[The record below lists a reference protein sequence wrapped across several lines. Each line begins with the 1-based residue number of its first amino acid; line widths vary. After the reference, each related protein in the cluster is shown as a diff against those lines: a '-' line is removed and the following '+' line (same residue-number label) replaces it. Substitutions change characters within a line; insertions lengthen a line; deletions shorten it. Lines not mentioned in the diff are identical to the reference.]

1 MIEPPSDT
9 TIVFVVIVVG
19 GLGSLKGALVAS
31 ILIGVLQTTAISLD
45 LSINSLI
52 ETLGFAVD
60 LERVG
65 FYIVRNL
72 PLINYHRLEVLSLT
86 SMEEYDK
93 LMLEMKGPANGLRR

>member
-1 MIEPPSDT
+1 MTYSVRRKATHNKETRIAEQ
-9 TIVFVVIVVG
+9 
-19 GLGSLKGALVAS
+19 
-31 ILIGVLQTTAISLD
+31 IGKLLTQD
-45 LSINSLI
+45 
-52 ETLGFAVD
+52 FAVD

-65 FYIVRNL
+65 YYIVRNL

>member
-1 MIEPPSDT
+1 MAYSIRRTATHNKET
-9 TIVFVVIVVG
+9 R
-19 GLGSLKGALVAS
+19 LVEQ
-31 ILIGVLQTTAISLD
+31 IGKLLTQD
-45 LSINSLI
+45 
-52 ETLGFAVD
+52 FAVD

-93 LMLEMKGPANGLRR
+93 LMLEMKGPVNGRRR

>member
-1 MIEPPSDT
+1 MAYSVRRTATHTKESR
-9 TIVFVVIVVG
+9 
-19 GLGSLKGALVAS
+19 LAEQ
-31 ILIGVLQTTAISLD
+31 IGKLLTQD
-45 LSINSLI
+45 
-52 ETLGFAVD
+52 FAVD

>member
-1 MIEPPSDT
+1 MAYSVRRTATHTKESR
-9 TIVFVVIVVG
+9 VAEQ
-19 GLGSLKGALVAS
+19 LGKLLT
-31 ILIGVLQTTAISLD
+31 QD
-45 LSINSLI
+45 
-52 ETLGFAVD
+52 FAVD

-65 FYIVRNL
+65 YYMVRNL